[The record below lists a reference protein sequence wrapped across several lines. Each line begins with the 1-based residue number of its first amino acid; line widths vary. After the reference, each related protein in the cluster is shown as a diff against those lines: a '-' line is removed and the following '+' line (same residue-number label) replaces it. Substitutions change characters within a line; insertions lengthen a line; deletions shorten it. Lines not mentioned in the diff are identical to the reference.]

1 MTTDEEHAIAHE
13 AGHEHG
19 HAEPA
24 GHAAHSDRSAFQWSM
39 EPDHEVEPG
48 FLPDQPR
55 TISVDD
61 RLRYEGYLA
70 EILTALGLDLDT
82 PGTRPTPR
90 RLLQALFDTTSGYEG
105 DAKLL
110 TAFPTECRGGANC
123 EIAQVV
129 EGPIPFFALCEHHAL
144 PFFGNVYV
152 GYVAHEGIIGISKLT
167 RLVHVVTRRFG
178 VQERMTYQIADE
190 LDRMMNPHGVAVYA
204 EAHHLCTQMRG
215 VRELHPKTRTTSYR
229 GVYVESAQMRGE
241 FFDVSGLRRAEF

>member
-1 MTTDEEHAIAHE
+1 MTTEHAHDQRAHDDE
-13 AGHEHG
+13 L
-19 HAEPA
+19 EP
-24 GHAAHSDRSAFQWSM
+24 RLT
-39 EPDHEVEPG
+39 PDH
-48 FLPDQPR
+48 PR
-55 TISVDD
+55 HVSDD
-61 RLRYEGYLA
+61 DLVRYEGYLA

-82 PGTRPTPR
+82 PSTVATPHR
-90 RLLQALFDTTSGYEG
+90 FLRALFDTTSGYEG
-105 DAKLL
+105 DPKLL

-167 RLVHVVTRRFG
+167 RLVRVVTRRFG
-178 VQERMTYQIADE
+178 VQERMTYQICDE
-190 LDRMMNPHGVAVYA
+190 LDRMMAPHGVAVYA

-229 GVYVESAQMRGE
+229 GVYIESAQLRGE
-241 FFDVSGLRRAEF
+241 FFDVSGLRGGAS